1 MQIIL
6 DYYNYFADI
15 NIEIRK
21 QQMKYCIR
29 DENNN
34 PLYAITS
41 HPCPCNLAHKRE
53 RQAPVR
59 DRARDYF
66 NKGEYM
72 SYEKELPTMNE
83 HKSSALD
90 ALESDM
96 QGLDVISVIEW
107 REGLKFAIEL
117 VQEAITEQLPDDKE
131 QLLDLIKK
139 MEWSEKVSNY
149 LDYKREEY
157 LDDTNEY
164 WDE

>member
-1 MQIIL
+1 
-6 DYYNYFADI
+6 
-15 NIEIRK
+15 
-21 QQMKYCIR
+21 
-29 DENNN
+29 
-34 PLYAITS
+34 
-41 HPCPCNLAHKRE
+41 
-53 RQAPVR
+53 
-59 DRARDYF
+59 
-66 NKGEYM
+66 M

-96 QGLDVISVIEW
+96 QGLDVISVIEC